1 MGAHN
6 DTANDYQLFDTGSQT
21 IADPGSGG
29 TFNLRGIDR
38 GIATIASGTRKLPNN
53 VPVGVTMLVKCSG
66 ASVTIQNQSSG
77 TVATLSQDEVGVFIA
92 RSSSAWSAI
101 ILPEAGAVGIA
112 DATDI
117 PVDDLTAYTTSTNV
131 NAALEDNYIYG
142 QFLNAKFTT
151 SSTATSVTAGAG
163 ALTGARHVY
172 WQNTADGA
180 LALTPRTATQMYG
193 DLGDAAF
200 VGMSYELTIV
210 NRGDNTVTLQAA
222 TGVTY
227 TGEQTIATTTTRT
240 YVVTFTS
247 ATAAT
252 IVAVNKGTIET

>member
-6 DTANDYQLFDTGSQT
+6 DTANDYQLFNTGSQT

-38 GIATIASGTRKLPNN
+38 GIATIASGTRKLPDDT
-53 VPVGVTMLVKCSG
+53 PVGVMLMVKAG
-66 ASVTIQNQSSG
+66 GSVTIQTEAG
-77 TVATLSQDEVGVFIA
+77 GAVATLAQDEVGIFIA
-92 RSSSAWSAI
+92 RSSTTWAAI
-101 ILPEAGAVGIA
+101 VLPESGAVGIA
-112 DATDI
+112 TATDI
-117 PVDDLTAYTTSTNV
+117 PIEDLTSYTASTNV

-151 SSTATSVTAGAG
+151 SSTTTSVTAGAG

-193 DLGDAAF
+193 DLGDAAY
-200 VGMSYELTIV
+200 VGMSYMLTIV
-210 NRGDNTVTLQAA
+210 NRGDNTVTLQSAS
-222 TGVTY
+222 GVTY
-227 TGEQTIATTTTRT
+227 TGEQTIATVTTRT

-252 IVAVNKGTIET
+252 VVSVNKGTIET